1 MIKAIAK
8 ETVLALTESIY
19 DDLERT
25 IKSVSLVNESMEAID
40 DIIKDMSLIEVL
52 LNVDSITEKMMAQN
66 RVKDEKEKAILI
78 PLMQANMDLK
88 SICIK
93 REIPTIREYSR
104 ILSELQI
111 GLDKFEEFYK
121 DNKEVKIP
129 GGEFYKKLF
138 TLLNFR
144 IIIQK

>member
-8 ETVLALTESIY
+8 ETVLALTESIC
-19 DDLERT
+19 DDLEIT

-78 PLMQANMDLK
+78 PLMQAHMDLK